1 MEVYYKGGLQAR
13 LSKSV
18 NMQTTIEGI
27 WEYYKE
33 DLTLAEDKI
42 NETLKT
48 VAPAISAVGNHLF
61 SSGGKRIRPFLAILC
76 SRLFG
81 VRGENVSVL
90 ASSVEFIHAASLIHD
105 DVVDGANLRRGQ
117 PAAHSLFGNQVVILV
132 GDFLYANAL
141 RLANLL
147 NHQGIMDALCTATAK
162 MSEGELIQLS
172 KKGNPSMTEDD
183 YMKIIQGKTAILMSA
198 ACKGGAVLGKASQK
212 EEEALASFG
221 LKFGFIFQITDD
233 ILDYMAEEKTFGK
246 TLGKDLEEGK
256 ITLPLI
262 YLLRDAENG
271 EAENIKR
278 IVVSENKKE
287 ADLIYIQELF
297 DKYRSIEKSYEKAKA
312 LLNEARAELDIFRD
326 SMEKTS
332 LLAITDYVLKR
343 RK

>member
-1 MEVYYKGGLQAR
+1 VNCRGGFQSR
-13 LSKSV
+13 PDGSI
-18 NMQTTIEGI
+18 NMQTTIENI
-27 WEYYKE
+27 WDYYKE
-33 DLTLAEDKI
+33 DLALAEEKI

-61 SSGGKRIRPFLAILC
+61 SSGGKRIRPLLAILC

-81 VRGENVSVL
+81 VRGENVSIL

-147 NHQGIMDALCTATAK
+147 KHQGIMDALCTATAK
-162 MSEGELIQLS
+162 MSEGELVQLS

-198 ACKGGAVLGKASQK
+198 ACKGGAVLGKASKK
-212 EEEALASFG
+212 EEDALASFG
-221 LKFGFIFQITDD
+221 LKFGYIFQITDD

-271 EAENIKR
+271 ESENIKR
-278 IVVSENKKE
+278 IVISEKKKD

-297 DKYRSIEKSYEKAKA
+297 DKYRSIEKSYEKANT
-312 LLNEARAELDIFRD
+312 LLNEARAELDIFGD

-332 LLAITDYVLKR
+332 LLAITDYVLRR

>member
-1 MEVYYKGGLQAR
+1 M
-13 LSKSV
+13 S
-18 NMQTTIEGI
+18 QTTIESI

-33 DLTLAEDKI
+33 DLSLAEEQIK
-42 NETLKT
+42 ETLKT
-48 VAPAISAVGNHLF
+48 VAPAISMVGNHLF

-81 VRGENVSVL
+81 ARGENVSIL

-117 PAAHSLFGNQVVILV
+117 PAANSLFGNQVVILV

-147 NHQGIMDALCTATAK
+147 KRQSIMDALCTATAK

-172 KKGNPSMTEDD
+172 KKGNPDMTEED
-183 YMKIIQGKTAILMSA
+183 YIKIIKGKTAILMSA
-198 ACKGGAVLGKASQK
+198 ACKGGAVLGNASQK
-212 EEEALASFG
+212 EEDALASFG
-221 LKFGFIFQITDD
+221 LKFGYTFQITDD

-246 TLGKDLEEGK
+246 SLGKDLEEGK

-262 YLLRDAENG
+262 YLLRDADNSEV
-271 EAENIKR
+271 ENIKR
-278 IVVSENKKE
+278 IVMSEKKTE
-287 ADLIYIQELF
+287 ADLVYIQKLF
-297 DKYRSIEKSYEKAKA
+297 DKYRSIEKSYEKAHA
-312 LLNEARAELDIFRD
+312 FLNEARAELDIFRD

-332 LLAITDYVLKR
+332 LLTIADYVLKR